1 VPLLDADLAPNPSN
15 VRKARSLPLVVW
27 LGIAAVGI
35 SIVLVFLVT
44 PKRATETLGRVI
56 EAAQAL
62 VNKDPP
68 KPAAEQPEDDSNPLI
83 FSKRRSRRPAAPEL
97 PAALTA
103 KRTEQAAPGPAQ
115 ALAPESTPLPHADV
129 PLGAT
134 RGRVRELLG
143 EPDLAVFK
151 LEKENVVEHLV
162 YVNQV
167 QNYATTILLVG
178 GRVVSVYGGIPSVI
192 WKGGSLP
199 DKTAA
204 SRTVVRR

>member
-1 VPLLDADLAPNPSN
+1 VPLLDADLATNPPKP
-15 VRKARSLPLVVW
+15 RKARSLPLVVW
-27 LGIAAVGI
+27 LGIAALGI
-35 SIVLVFLVT
+35 AISLVFLLA
-44 PKRATETLGRVI
+44 PKRATETLGRVM
-56 EAAQAL
+56 EAAEAL
-62 VNKDPP
+62 VKKDPP
-68 KPAAEQPEDDSNPLI
+68 KPADEQQEEDSKPLT
-83 FSKRRSRRPAAPEL
+83 FARRGSRRTAAPD
-97 PAALTA
+97 PVAALPA
-103 KRTEQAAPGPAQ
+103 KRTELGAPEPAQ
-115 ALAPESTPLPHADV
+115 ALAPESTLLPHADV

-199 DKTAA
+199 DKTTA
-204 SRTVVRR
+204 SRSGVRR